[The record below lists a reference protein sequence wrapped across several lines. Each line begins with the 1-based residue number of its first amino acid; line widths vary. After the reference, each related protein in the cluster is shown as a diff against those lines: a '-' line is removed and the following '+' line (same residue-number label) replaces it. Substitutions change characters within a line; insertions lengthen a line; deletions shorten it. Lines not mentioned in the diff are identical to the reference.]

1 MGEAVHAY
9 LGHLS
14 DAAIDAMLN
23 ELATESL
30 GQERVYVAFAERT
43 WILDA
48 VAPARGHAGGPTAPA
63 KIARVEAARIAY
75 EAAKA
80 RCRGGPVLEAPSE
93 A

>member
-1 MGEAVHAY
+1 MSTNDSANNSTPESEAGPAKRERKARERAKNAY
-9 LGHLS
+9 Y
-14 DAAIDAMLN
+14 
-23 ELATESL
+23 T
-30 GQERVYVAFAERT
+30 
-43 WILDA
+43 A
-48 VAPARGHAGGPTAPA
+48 VAPARGHASGPTAPA